1 MPPET
6 FRLLLDENVP
16 VQVLAWLRDFRP
28 QWRIEHTSET
38 GLNGRPDHEIFQ
50 WAQDH
55 SAIVVTFDEDFADIR
70 NFDVGHGVI
79 RLRVWPTTSAE
90 TIAALSRLFSTV
102 TEQELQEALVIVD
115 RNRIRVRP
123 R

>member
-1 MPPET
+1 M
-6 FRLLLDENVP
+6 
-16 VQVLAWLRDFRP
+16 
-28 QWRIEHTSET
+28 
-38 GLNGRPDHEIFQ
+38 
-50 WAQDH
+50 
-55 SAIVVTFDEDFADIR
+55 VTFDEDFADIR

-102 TEQELQEALVIVD
+102 TEEELQEALVIVD